1 MGFFNKIVNL
11 LSDPVDEEDDVI
23 EVKTP
28 KKEEKVVEPTI
39 KKEEPREIKEEK
51 PVNTVNNVN
60 VDKELTKKE
69 PERGLYQS
77 KDTFKFPVFN
87 DDEIDETLSRSSR
100 VENNR
105 VLESR
110 VETKKPQPVETPSSI
125 VSKLEK
131 KEPTPAPE
139 EKKVFRPSP
148 VISPVYGV
156 LDKNYTKDD
165 IVDKNEEIKSSQTKV
180 DISNTSAISYDVIR
194 RKAYGTL
201 EDELEDTLS
210 GRFKGTEDKKEDKVS
225 AVKKDIKDLEDPKKH
240 IEKLLDELEKTAS
253 MTVGE
258 IEEALKDQ
266 LDDTNEYDLPDTLI
280 NGLDTKSKSNVEE
293 ELEKTEEFKP
303 KNLKEE
309 EPKTDEE
316 LENDL
321 FNLIDSMY
329 EESEE

>member
-11 LSDPVDEEDDVI
+11 LSDPVEDEEEVI
-23 EVKTP
+23 ETKAP
-28 KKEEKVVEPTI
+28 
-39 KKEEPREIKEEK
+39 IKEEK
-51 PVNTVNNVN
+51 AVVRATKKEETPEVKKEVKKTNHEEKKE
-60 VDKELTKKE
+60 KELTKKE

-87 DDEIDETLSRSSR
+87 DDEIDETLSRSR
-100 VENNR
+100 VSDNNR
-105 VLESR
+105 VLERRSEAPK
-110 VETKKPQPVETPSSI
+110 VVPSFEKPSVI
-125 VSKLEK
+125 ASKLEK
-131 KEPTPAPE
+131 KEPAPVVE

-156 LDKNYTKDD
+156 LDKNYTKED
-165 IVDKNEEIKSSQTKV
+165 IVDKNEEIKSSQTRV
-180 DISNTSAISYDVIR
+180 DISNTSAISYDVVR

-210 GRFKGTEDKKEDKVS
+210 GRFKKKEESVDAKVNE
-225 AVKKDIKDLEDPKKH
+225 VKNDIKDLENPKKH

-258 IEEALKDQ
+258 IEEALKDN
-266 LDDTNEYDLPDTLI
+266 LDDTNKYDLPDTLI
-280 NGLDTKSKSNVEE
+280 NGLNTQSISNVEE
-293 ELEKTEEFKP
+293 ELEATEEFKP
-303 KNLKEE
+303 KDFKDT
-309 EPKTDEE
+309 PKNDEE

-329 EESEE
+329 QESEE

>member
-11 LSDPVDEEDDVI
+11 LSDPVDEDDEQIV
-23 EVKTP
+23 ETKTP
-28 KKEEKVVEPTI
+28 VKEDKESEPAKKKEETI
-39 KKEEPREIKEEK
+39 ETKKDIEKTAEISKE
-51 PVNTVNNVN
+51 
-60 VDKELTKKE
+60 KELTKKE

-87 DDEIDETLSRSSR
+87 DEEIDETLSRSR
-100 VENNR
+100 VSSNR

-110 VETKKPQPVETPSSI
+110 SEAKKTSPAFQTPSTI
-125 VSKLEK
+125 ASKLEK
-131 KEPTPAPE
+131 KEEAPAE
-139 EKKVFRPSP
+139 EKKAFRPSP
-148 VISPVYGV
+148 VISPVYGI

-180 DISNTSAISYDVIR
+180 DISNTSAISYDVVR

-210 GRFKGTEDKKEDKVS
+210 GRFKKKEENQDKVTE
-225 AVKKDIKDLEDPKKH
+225 VKNDIKELEDPKKH

-258 IEEALKDQ
+258 IEEALKDE
-266 LDDTNEYDLPDTLI
+266 LDDTNEYELSDTMI
-280 NGLDTKSKSNVEE
+280 NGLETKSVSNVED

-303 KNLKEE
+303 KDLKEE
-309 EPKTDEE
+309 KNDEE

>member
-23 EVKTP
+23 EVKTL
-28 KKEEKVVEPTI
+28 KKEERVVEPTP
-39 KKEEPREIKEEK
+39 KKDEPREIKVEK
-51 PVNTVNNVN
+51 PVSNTTVN
-60 VDKELTKKE
+60 KELTKKE

-87 DDEIDETLSRSSR
+87 DDEIEETLSRSSR
-100 VENNR
+100 VENNK

-110 VETKKPQPVETPSSI
+110 TEVKKQTSLETPSSI

-131 KEPTPAPE
+131 KEPAPVTE
-139 EKKVFRPSP
+139 EKKIFRPSP

-165 IVDKNEEIKSSQTKV
+165 IIDKNEEIKSSQTKV
-180 DISNTSAISYDVIR
+180 DITNTSAISYDVVR

-210 GRFKGTEDKKEDKVS
+210 GRFRGTEDKKEDKVS
-225 AVKKDIKDLEDPKKH
+225 VVKKDIKDLEDPKKH